1 MSAYKRVQQ
10 WATFARTW
18 HLYDA
23 TWQDPMVFSKTI
35 VDVLSGKNKPIF
47 HPNNDCG
54 DHVVIINAAK
64 IALYCDNWRY
74 CNMYVDTRFPR
85 QFWTFPFYH
94 VHDQDPC
101 KLTERYISKAFRSDL
116 KGMWRKRHRQARLH
130 VYPDENVPTE
140 ILNNISHQIRQHRI
154 VPKKLEDY
162 SAEEIEAFPK
172 LLDLPDD
179 FVEYDEAAFDRP
191 FVDPSARIQRPPG
204 KESRPKKP
212 EVNLTMF
219 SRGTHRPDEYP
230 DPGKK
235 QKN

>member
-1 MSAYKRVQQ
+1 MSSYKRVQQ
-10 WATFARTW
+10 WATFARAW

-35 VDVLSGKNKPIF
+35 ADVLSGKNKPIF
-47 HPNNDCG
+47 HPTNDCG
-54 DHVVIINAAK
+54 DHVVVVNAAK
-64 IALYCDNWRY
+64 IALYSDNWRY
-74 CNMYVDTRFPR
+74 VRMYVNTRFPS
-85 QFWTFPFYH
+85 QNHVFPFYH

-101 KLTERYISKAFRSDL
+101 KLTERYIHKAFGGDL
-116 KGMWRKRHRQARLH
+116 RGMWRRRIRKARLL
-130 VYPDENVPTE
+130 VYPDENVPEE
-140 ILNNISHQIRQHRI
+140 IMNNISHQIRQHKI

-162 SAEEIEAFPK
+162 SIEEIEGFPK

-179 FVEYDEAAFDRP
+179 FVEYDMAAFDRP
-191 FVDPSARIQRPPG
+191 FVDPSARIKRAPG

-230 DPGKK
+230 KPSKK
-235 QKN
+235 K